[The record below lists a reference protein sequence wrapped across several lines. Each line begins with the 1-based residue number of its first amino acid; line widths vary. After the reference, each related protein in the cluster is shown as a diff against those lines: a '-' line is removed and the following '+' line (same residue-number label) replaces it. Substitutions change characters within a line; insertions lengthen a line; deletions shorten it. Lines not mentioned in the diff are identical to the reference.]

1 MLCNDQMRFFVVGS
15 PRSGTTLLQAM
26 LNRHPD
32 IVVPPETKV
41 YCDFDGCSRTQQA
54 RCLDRLRSD
63 FSLPKEWCFPPNA
76 EQLLVSLQS
85 QFLKTVGRANA
96 KWVGEKTPEH
106 TSRLL
111 RIREDF
117 PEAPIIAV
125 VRNGFDVAASLT
137 RVPWIRCGY
146 GSGAII
152 WNYYMNHVCR
162 SFKSKPNHFLIVTY
176 EELCRDPI
184 SVLNQI
190 FSLLNVDSNFAES
203 CLSPDAE
210 KDRFLFPAR
219 ELKWKSRALQPLQP
233 FLADDRHLSLRLQI
247 QIRVA
252 CEPMLKQWGYIRD
265 IQPCLHRIRSWFRRR
280 AFCMDSQR
288 LHGCDMGC
296 CRNAAGESVR
306 KCAREFGSTWDI
318 SDRMESSLP
327 RLVWI
332 HRDCPSGPDGDP
344 DFTPRLGYS
353 RISPAPRG

>member
-1 MLCNDQMRFFVVGS
+1 MTCNDPMRFFVVGS

-41 YCDFDGCSRTQQA
+41 YCDFDGRSRTQQG
-54 RCLDRLRSD
+54 RCVNRLRSD
-63 FSLPKEWCFPPNA
+63 FSLPTEWCYPPNA
-76 EQLLVSLQS
+76 EQLLVSVQS

-106 TSRLL
+106 TSRLR

-137 RVPWIRCGY
+137 HVPWIRCGY
-146 GSGAII
+146 GSGGII

-162 SFKSKPNHFLIVTY
+162 SFQRKPNHFLIVTY
-176 EELCRDPI
+176 EELCRDPV

-190 FSLLNVDSNFAES
+190 FSLLNVDSHFAES

-219 ELKWKSRALQPLQP
+219 ELEWKSRALQPLQP
-233 FLADDRHLSLRLQI
+233 ALVDDRHLSQRHQS

-265 IQPCLHRIRSWFRRR
+265 IQPISIGERYFW
-280 AFCMDSQR
+280 
-288 LHGCDMGC
+288 
-296 CRNAAGESVR
+296 NAVNATE
-306 KCAREFGSTWDI
+306 CARTVA
-318 SDRMESSLP
+318 SLP
-327 RLVWI
+327 RGRLANEISILVRGKSKNLFCG
-332 HRDCPSGPDGDP
+332 RDCTNALANGANDGIPSPCDAGVVH
-344 DFTPRLGYS
+344 
-353 RISPAPRG
+353 

>member
-15 PRSGTTLLQAM
+15 PRSGTTLLQAI

-41 YCDFDGCSRTQQA
+41 YCDFDGCSRMQQA
-54 RCLDRLRSD
+54 RCLNRLRSD
-63 FSLPKEWCFPPNA
+63 FRLLKEWNSPPNA

-106 TSRLL
+106 TSRLR

-117 PEAPIIAV
+117 PETPIIAV

-176 EELCRDPI
+176 EELCHDPI

-233 FLADDRHLSLRLQI
+233 FLPDDRHLSLRLQI

-252 CEPMLKQWGYIRD
+252 CEPMLKQWGYIHD
-265 IQPCLHRIRSWFRRR
+265 IRPISIGDRYYW
-280 AFCMDSQR
+280 
-288 LHGCDMGC
+288 
-296 CRNAAGESVR
+296 NAVNATECVR
-306 KCAREFGSTWDI
+306 TIA
-318 SDRMESSLP
+318 SLP
-327 RLVWI
+327 RGRLANEISTLVRGKSKNLFCG
-332 HRDCPSGPDGDP
+332 RDCTNGLTNGANAGI
-344 DFTPRLGYS
+344 PRS
-353 RISPAPRG
+353 RNAGVVH